1 MERLP
6 GNFVMQSPDRQT
18 LVFQQPPNKLYQ
30 VNYLSGATS
39 SITVDPTQLSD
50 SEGFHTWISTD
61 FSWKKD
67 KEGNTFLKQ
76 NNSDEIVEMF

>member
-1 MERLP
+1 
-6 GNFVMQSPDRQT
+6 
-18 LVFQQPPNKLYQ
+18 
-30 VNYLSGATS
+30 LSGATS